1 MKKKPG
7 VMIYFDMRGML
18 KLLPDAEKGKL
29 FEAILEY
36 GDTGKV
42 GELTDTL
49 QIVWPLIQ
57 NRLDKDSLRYTDVG
71 SKRRY
76 AAYVRWAKEHHE
88 LPKDYRDWALS
99 NGYLKDDEYY
109 EVSPVYP
116 Y

>member
-7 VMIYFDMRGML
+7 VMVYFDLRGML

-36 GDTGKV
+36 GETGSV

-49 QIVWPLIQ
+49 RIVWPLIQ

-71 SKRRY
+71 TKRRY
-76 AAYVRWAKEHHE
+76 AAYVRWAKEHNE
-88 LPKDYRDWALS
+88 RPMEFRDWSIS
-99 NGYLKDDEYY
+99 NGFQRDEEDY
-109 EVSPVYP
+109 STPLLYP
-116 Y
+116 I